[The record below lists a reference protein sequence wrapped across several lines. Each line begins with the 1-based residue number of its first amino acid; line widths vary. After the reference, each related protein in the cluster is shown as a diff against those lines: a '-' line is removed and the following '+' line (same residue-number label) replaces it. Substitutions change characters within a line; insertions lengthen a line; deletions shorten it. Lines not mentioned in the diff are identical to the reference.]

1 MIHTLT
7 LVNTDKVI
15 PYGNLAMEEYLLNQL
30 EEGECILYLWQN
42 RHTVVIG
49 RNQNPWKECRC
60 ESLEA
65 DNGFLARRLSGGGAV
80 YHDLGNLNFTFLA
93 NREDYDIARQTAVVL
108 DAIERLGIHA
118 VKNGRNDI
126 TVEGK
131 KVSGHAYYETR
142 NKCYHHGTIMVSVDT
157 QNLNKYL
164 RVDMKK
170 LKSNG
175 VDSVISRVGNLSDY
189 ADVSIGEMKQSLKKA
204 FESEYGHKCAI
215 VRGEDLKDAALEELE
230 KKYSSWEWLYGR
242 NISFENTLDRK
253 FDWGAVQICY
263 NVKNGRFEDV
273 GIYSDSLYPSVVEEA
288 GAVLRHSRLMSGE
301 ILDRLSR
308 IKVEQ
313 EIEKK
318 MISDMAEALCQ
329 SIA

>member
-253 FDWGAVQICY
+253 FDWGVVQICY

-288 GAVLRHSRLMSGE
+288 GEVLRHSRLMSGE